1 LGPMTETEV
10 VQFIES
16 LGALPGL
23 GNAAELSKAEAI
35 RVADACDRLPLAIRW
50 SLSRARTASEALA
63 VADNI
68 TKSRKTGDELL
79 EFCFRRVFESMP
91 TEEKGIVEVLSLFQ
105 RPLPTEALV
114 VGTGH
119 THYRVLDAIEQLTKD
134 ALVQRLF
141 DPE

>member
-1 LGPMTETEV
+1 LDELPPGVRALTTSRRTSVRVSVRPIDLGPMTETEV

-68 TKSRKTGDELL
+68 TKSRKTGDEPL
-79 EFCFRRVFESMP
+79 EFCCRPGFARMP
-91 TEEKGIVEVLSLFQ
+91 TEEQGILEA
-105 RPLPTEALV
+105 RPPLQP
-114 VGTGH
+114 
-119 THYRVLDAIEQLTKD
+119 
-134 ALVQRLF
+134 
-141 DPE
+141 P